1 MILGDVCMVAEADEE
16 DEDAGDEAAFS
27 TTADETSFAPE
38 TATIPEEPVCTG
50 DEVIVTLPG
59 GSFRTVRL
67 RFKSCDVKW
76 AGNCFRP
83 PDLTTILRICGLSV
97 DISVAFGLLM
107 ICICG
112 KFFVCT
118 FKMPDGRA
126 GELVGV

>member
-1 MILGDVCMVAEADEE
+1 MVVEADEE
-16 DEDAGDEAAFS
+16 DDEAGDEAAFS
-27 TTADETSFAPE
+27 TVDETSFALE
-38 TATIPEEPVCTG
+38 TATIPDEPVCTG
-50 DEVIVTLPG
+50 DEVMVTLPG
-59 GSFRTVRL
+59 GNFLTVRL
-67 RFKSCDVKW
+67 RFKSCVVKW

-118 FKMPDGRA
+118 FNMPDGLV
-126 GELVGV
+126 GELDAV